1 MNIDPTGVLIA
12 CVGGAGMLVALAVGF
27 HVGVKTAGRA
37 IRQMGRDSLED
48 ADYDEFLRLLRKV
61 YKGESL

>member
-27 HVGVKTAGRA
+27 KLGAWAAVETMRRIAKQKLTAA
-37 IRQMGRDSLED
+37 
-48 ADYDEFLRLLRKV
+48 EFYQYEALLFKV
-61 YKGESL
+61 YEVDK